1 MTLKIWVDK
10 DINKIRILTDD
21 PSVKFLLEKTQE
33 ETKFIPWQKRWGT
46 LKTTTKIYDKVNKS
60 HGMWDFKLGLGWAG
74 YILGM
79 FEKYMD
85 PNDYR
90 ELLKDAIYSDEVRTI
105 PFPELRDYQN
115 EDVLHLLKYRVGL
128 FSCYTSYGDRIKQY
142 I

>member
-1 MTLKIWVDK
+1 MTCEAVEMCPHCEHENTYENWDIDK
-10 DINKIRILTDD
+10 KDN
-21 PSVKFLLEKTQE
+21 
-33 ETKFIPWQKRWGT
+33 T
-46 LKTTTKIYDKVNKS
+46 LIYDKVNKS

-90 ELLKDAIYSDEVRTI
+90 ELLKDAIYSEEVRTI

-128 FSCYTSYGDRIKQY
+128 FSCYTGFGD
-142 I
+142 